1 MPVMCLRAQQRA
13 RACFRHV
20 GRCAPVRAGGAMV
33 AGMRR
38 KPRMDGLCLHV
49 DGNTVLSHTLYRI
62 LRLLDEQRLWY
73 RVDRH
78 REDTVMISV
87 TVVGERLEID
97 VFEDGHVEFSRFLGD
112 EGVESD
118 AGLLDQLIRQHGKDA
133 AG

>member
-1 MPVMCLRAQQRA
+1 MGEGAA
-13 RACFRHV
+13 RGKQ
-20 GRCAPVRAGGAMV
+20 GRGWTAML
-33 AGMRR
+33 ASGSIA
-38 KPRMDGLCLHV
+38 
-49 DGNTVLSHTLYRI
+49 LSHALYRI

-78 REDTVMISV
+78 REDSVMIAV

-118 AGLLDQLIRQHGKDA
+118 AGLLDRIIRQHGKDV
-133 AG
+133 